1 MRSERC
7 RFKFTD
13 LSPVFLTFVHIVLL
27 LLYMCGSRIKKQL
40 GSSRY
45 SVIVCILFII
55 TLTLLFLKFKFEV
68 ELHNLTVRIADC
80 ETNQSKS
87 TSCDKS
93 SGVSTVVF
101 RDLHRPPP
109 ELNNQTENSANPEIS
124 IFLFRIQFTI
134 DGRCIGISK
143 TKHPIV
149 KFCDPQQNDIFVF
162 LGGKIKSEDL
172 NLCIGIDQVVSS
184 LLVFIDCKD
193 AVIFEFDGAR
203 LLHKKESGVKKCISA
218 MHYNT
223 EESDWNV
230 SAHNNLG
237 ARIGLNEPGC
247 LGKSA
252 RFELIDND
260 AFLKDRAALLL
271 SLPETSNRSCNYSAC
286 GINRSVPPV
295 KALPISQIKRCSNLS
310 QCVTVVTKTARRP
323 LFVIRLAK
331 SLRERL
337 KMDLPMVVIDDDGPK
352 PYKPEIMDEI
362 AKFPNMKYVT
372 STPDLGIAAGRTM
385 GLEMVKTKYFMIL
398 DDDMVATEDT
408 DIARLVKIL
417 DSSDA
422 TLVGGGSNFAGF
434 LEFGYSDRKTP
445 TLYHYQKSC
454 TLANQSLSWFPNCFR
469 CEITSNIFV
478 ARTQDALSVG
488 GWSKE
493 LKIVEHKDFFLRLKA
508 AGKKVVYCPDFRAKN
523 VHSNV
528 GVEFVGGMK
537 RVFNTYRYYQIRVLR
552 VRAMLTKFCNRWN
565 ILNVKLVKNK
575 IPQWI
580 IDDNDI
586 V

>member
-1 MRSERC
+1 
-7 RFKFTD
+7 
-13 LSPVFLTFVHIVLL
+13 
-27 LLYMCGSRIKKQL
+27 MCGSRIKKQL
-40 GSSRY
+40 GSNRY
-45 SVIVCILFII
+45 FVIVSILFIAA
-55 TLTLLFLKFKFEV
+55 LTILFLKFKLEV
-68 ELHNLTVRIADC
+68 ELHNLTVRITDC
-80 ETNQSKS
+80 ETNHSRS
-87 TSCDKS
+87 IFCDNS
-93 SGVSTVVF
+93 SGVSTVEF
-101 RDLHRPPP
+101 RHLHYPPP
-109 ELNNQTENSANPEIS
+109 ELNNHTENPETS
-124 IFLFRIQFTI
+124 NFLFRIQFTI

-143 TKHPIV
+143 TKHLVV
-149 KFCDPQQNDIFVF
+149 KFCDPQQNDGFVF
-162 LGGKIKSEDL
+162 LGGNIKSEEL
-172 NLCIGIDQVVSS
+172 NLCIGIDKAVSS
-184 LLVFIDCKD
+184 PLVFLDCKD
-193 AVIFEFDGAR
+193 AVNFEFSDAR
-203 LLHKKESGVKKCISA
+203 LLHKKESGVKECISA

-223 EESDWNV
+223 EESEWNV

-237 ARIGLNEPGC
+237 ARIGLNEAGC

-260 AFLKDRAALLL
+260 TFLKDRAALMLP
-271 SLPETSNRSCNYSAC
+271 LPETSINSCNYSAC
-286 GINRSVPPV
+286 GINKYVPPIIN
-295 KALPISQIKRCSNLS
+295 LPISQIERCTNLS
-310 QCVTVVTKTARRP
+310 QCMTVVTKTARRP
-323 LFVIRLAK
+323 LFVLRLAK

-337 KMDLPMVVIDDDGPK
+337 KIDLPMVVIDDYGPK

-362 AKFPNMKYVT
+362 AKFPNMKYVI
-372 STPDLGIAAGRTM
+372 SDSPDLGIAAGRTM
-385 GLEMVKTKYFMIL
+385 GLAMVKTKYFMIL

-417 DSSDA
+417 DSTDV

-434 LEFGYSDRKTP
+434 LEFGYGSDGKSP
-445 TLYHYQKSC
+445 SLYHYQQSC
-454 TLANQSLSWFPNCFR
+454 TLANQSLSGFQNCFR

-537 RVFNTYRYYQIRVLR
+537 RVFNTYTYYQIRVLR
-552 VRAMLTKFCNRWN
+552 ARAMLTKFCNRWN
-565 ILNVKLVKNK
+565 ISNVKLVKNK
-575 IPQWI
+575 IPQWLK
-580 IDDNDI
+580 DDNDA